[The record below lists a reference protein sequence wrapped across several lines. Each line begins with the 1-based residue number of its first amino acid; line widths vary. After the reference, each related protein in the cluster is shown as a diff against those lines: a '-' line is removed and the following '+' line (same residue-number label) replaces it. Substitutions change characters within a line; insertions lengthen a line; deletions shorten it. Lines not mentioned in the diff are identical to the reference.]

1 MKILRLI
8 PVLFVLLASAVM
20 AEIPTFKKLDI
31 NKDELLSKY
40 EMELSVVGYEV
51 EISVID
57 IDITSA
63 DKDYDGALNEE
74 EYASF
79 IKKLHAKE
87 L

>member
-1 MKILRLI
+1 MKTLKLI
-8 PVLFVLLASAVM
+8 PVLFVILTSAVM

-40 EMELSVVGYEV
+40 EMEISVIGYEI
-51 EISVID
+51 EISVIG

-63 DKDYDGALNEE
+63 DKDNDGALNED

-79 IKKLHAKE
+79 IKKHRAKE

>member
-1 MKILRLI
+1 MKTLKLI
-8 PVLFVLLASAVM
+8 PVLFVILTSAVM

-40 EMELSVVGYEV
+40 EME
-51 EISVID
+51 ISVIG

-63 DKDYDGALNEE
+63 DKDNDGALNED

-79 IKKLHAKE
+79 IKKHRAKE